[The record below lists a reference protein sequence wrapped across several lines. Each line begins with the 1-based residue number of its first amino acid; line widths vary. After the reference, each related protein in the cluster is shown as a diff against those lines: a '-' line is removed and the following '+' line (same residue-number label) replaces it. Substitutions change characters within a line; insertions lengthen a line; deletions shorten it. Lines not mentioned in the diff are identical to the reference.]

1 MSVLL
6 LILILIVLWPLLR
19 GVYTLYKL
27 RSQTRDFFNSASRPG
42 GSPFSGGYG
51 DYDAPRERPAG
62 WSRPP
67 PPRPKIF
74 TREVGEYVEFEE
86 LEGKFTDP
94 ASGAPD
100 SKSYRYESHITDAE
114 WEDIK

>member
-6 LILILIVLWPLLR
+6 LILIIIVLWPLLR

-42 GSPFSGGYG
+42 GSPFSGDYG
-51 DYDAPRERPAG
+51 DYDAPRERPGG
-62 WSRPP
+62 WSRTT

-86 LEGKFTDP
+86 LEGKFTD
-94 ASGAPD
+94 AGSDSAD